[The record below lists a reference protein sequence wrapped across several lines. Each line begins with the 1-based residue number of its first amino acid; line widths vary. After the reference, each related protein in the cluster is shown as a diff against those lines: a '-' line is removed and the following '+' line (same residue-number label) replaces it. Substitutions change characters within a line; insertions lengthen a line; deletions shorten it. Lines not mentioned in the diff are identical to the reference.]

1 MFPKLAQMTDSV
13 WCLITMDKLII
24 PKDVDGRGSW
34 MTQTVM
40 SEVGGD
46 GEMGLWCWWGSGE
59 GVEVASTI
67 AAKHHAAGRD
77 ILHRKT
83 QCIKFNGTVV
93 IPSKLANGKEI
104 AHKGWNN

>member
-1 MFPKLAQMTDSV
+1 MLPKLTRMANRVS
-13 WCLITMDKLII
+13 CLITMDKLII

-46 GEMGLWCWWGSGE
+46 GEMGLWCWWGGGE

-67 AAKHHAAGRD
+67 AAKHHEAGQD

-83 QCIKFNGTVV
+83 QCIKFNGIIV
-93 IPSKLANGKEI
+93 IPSKLANR
-104 AHKGWNN
+104 

>member
-1 MFPKLAQMTDSV
+1 MFPKLARMTDSV

-40 SEVGGD
+40 PEVGGD

-67 AAKHHAAGRD
+67 AAKHHVAGRD

-93 IPSKLANGKEI
+93 IPRKLANE
-104 AHKGWNN
+104 